1 MAFQLLQNLHDDV
14 TGLRVEIVEFGEKLR
29 GIIKSFDK
37 ENGKLALLLDG
48 SKSLQ
53 LFYQN
58 DCEACALVEDLGS
71 CERGRIGSLHEVD
84 SEGDG
89 AAAAVVK
96 NGGDV
101 PVCRATLSEDQMK
114 EVFKEVR
121 PERDRRQE
129 KVTPGGRRGRD
140 THHLRNF
147 VQIDMESLLCGAPPT
162 TGEEGGLMIEKK
174 GN

>member
-1 MAFQLLQNLHDDV
+1 MAFQLLQNLNDDVV

-29 GIIKSFDK
+29 GIIKSFDA

-48 SKSLQ
+48 TKSLQ

-58 DCEACALVEDLGS
+58 DCEACALVRDMVDFDDNAA
-71 CERGRIGSLHEVD
+71 EREVENMTK
-84 SEGDG
+84 SDG
-89 AAAAVVK
+89 AAAADVQK
-96 NGGDV
+96 GDV
-101 PVCRATLSEDQMK
+101 VPVRRATLSEDQMK

-129 KVTPGGRRGRD
+129 MGTPGGRRGRD

-147 VQIDMESLLCGAPPT
+147 VQIDMESLLCGSPP
-162 TGEEGGLMIEKK
+162 TGEESGLMIEKK

>member
-1 MAFQLLQNLHDDV
+1 MAFQLLQKLDDDV

-29 GIIKSFDK
+29 GIIKSFDA

-58 DCEACALVEDLGS
+58 DCEACALVEDVVS
-71 CERGRIGSLHEVD
+71 VARGRLCSLHEVD
-84 SEGDG
+84 SEGEG
-89 AAAAVVK
+89 AAAADVQK
-96 NGGDV
+96 GGDV
-101 PVCRATLSEDQMK
+101 PVRRATLSVDQMK
-114 EVFKEVR
+114 KVFKEVR
-121 PERDRRQE
+121 PERGRRE
-129 KVTPGGRRGRD
+129 ERLTSGGRRGRD

-147 VQIDMESLLCGAPPT
+147 VQIDLKSLLCGAPPT
-162 TGEEGGLMIEKK
+162 GEEGGLMIVNK

>member
-1 MAFQLLQNLHDDV
+1 M
-14 TGLRVEIVEFGEKLR
+14 
-29 GIIKSFDK
+29 
-37 ENGKLALLLDG
+37 
-48 SKSLQ
+48 
-53 LFYQN
+53 
-58 DCEACALVEDLGS
+58 VEDLGS

-101 PVCRATLSEDQMK
+101 PVCRATISEDQMK
-114 EVFKEVR
+114 EVFKEAR

-129 KVTPGGRRGRD
+129 MGTPGGRRERD

-162 TGEEGGLMIEKK
+162 GEEGGLMIEKK
-174 GN
+174 GS

>member
-1 MAFQLLQNLHDDV
+1 MAFQLLQNLNDDVV

-58 DCEACALVEDLGS
+58 DCEACALVRDMVDFDYNEAE
-71 CERGRIGSLHEVD
+71 CEVENMTKS
-84 SEGDG
+84 DG
-89 AAAAVVK
+89 AAAADVM
-96 NGGDV
+96 NGDV
-101 PVCRATLSEDQMK
+101 PVRRATLSEDQMK

-121 PERDRRQE
+121 PERGRRQE
-129 KVTPGGRRGRD
+129 MGTLGGRRERD

-162 TGEEGGLMIEKK
+162 GEEGGLMIEKK

>member
-1 MAFQLLQNLHDDV
+1 MAFQLLHNLHNLHDDV

-84 SEGDG
+84 SEGD
-89 AAAAVVK
+89 AVVK

-101 PVCRATLSEDQMK
+101 PVRRATLSEDQMK
-114 EVFKEVR
+114 EVFKEAR

-147 VQIDMESLLCGAPPT
+147 VQIDMEFLLCGAPP